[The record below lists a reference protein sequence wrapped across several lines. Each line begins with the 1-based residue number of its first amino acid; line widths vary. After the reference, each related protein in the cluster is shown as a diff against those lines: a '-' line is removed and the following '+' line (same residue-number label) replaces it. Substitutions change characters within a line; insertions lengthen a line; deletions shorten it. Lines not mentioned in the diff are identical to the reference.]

1 MNNRFWYFLVFVF
14 AVVLDQISKILII
27 RTLPLYSSI
36 KLIPGLFDLTHLHN
50 PGGAFGFLANQSELL
65 RTIVFIGAAFI
76 ALLII
81 LWFFKTTPV
90 DFKWLRTAYIMIL
103 GGAVGNLID
112 RIRMG
117 YVVDFLD
124 VYYKQIH
131 WPAFNIADSFIS
143 IGMGIIIYH
152 VVFNKLPAE

>member
-14 AVVLDQISKILII
+14 AVVFDQISKILII

-36 KLIPGLFDLTHLHN
+36 KLIPGFFDLTHLHN
-50 PGGAFGFLANQSELL
+50 PGGAFGFLANQSQLL
-65 RTIVFIGAAFI
+65 RTIVFIGMAFI
-76 ALLII
+76 ALVII

-124 VYYKQIH
+124 VYYKEIH
-131 WPAFNIADSFIS
+131 WPAFNIADSFIT